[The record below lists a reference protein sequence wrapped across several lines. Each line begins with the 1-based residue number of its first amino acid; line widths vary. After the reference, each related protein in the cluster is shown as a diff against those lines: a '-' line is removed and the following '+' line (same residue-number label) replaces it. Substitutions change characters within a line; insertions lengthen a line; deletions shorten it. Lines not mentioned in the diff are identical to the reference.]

1 MVVNRRHYTILWLRV
16 ASSAS
21 IKKFKS
27 FLASRKTPTEKG
39 EDITIV
45 VTVKLDVVAQCRDE
59 DEDEDGDK
67 DGELLEST
75 SILGLRKFWEFFLMA
90 LQVNNAISA

>member
-1 MVVNRRHYTILWLRV
+1 MVVNRRDYTILGLLV

-27 FLASRKTPTEKG
+27 FLTSRKTLTEKG

-59 DEDEDGDK
+59 DEDEDKDK
-67 DGELLEST
+67 DGESLEFT
-75 SILGLRKFWEFFLMA
+75 SILGLRKFWEFF
-90 LQVNNAISA
+90 